1 MLRGEERTRDLLA
14 ELIRGTVD
22 DTVRRQMRRRAQE
35 PSITSKIADALETQ
49 LNGFEINGYVV
60 TVVSQE
66 FPDRGPSSLEKQT
79 GADLYIGIRVDSPWQ
94 PSPIAKG
101 MLIQAKKV
109 RPIGEVH
116 MRGFEADQPASK
128 GQLFLLEQCEKMRQ
142 RSQNGS
148 FVWVYGPDGTGVV
161 PVSEVLNQRIY
172 APERLASRDVGQQFR
187 DILDCF
193 SGDPGLI
200 DIDIFEDE
208 GALGGYLRE
217 IAVQRGV
224 AINVAWPEE

>member
-1 MLRGEERTRDLLA
+1 MLRGEETTRDLLA

-22 DTVRRQMRRRAQE
+22 DTVRRQLRRRAQE

-66 FPDRGPSSLEKQT
+66 FPDRGPGSLEKQS

-94 PSPIAKG
+94 PIPIAKG
-101 MLIQAKKV
+101 ILIQAKKV
-109 RPIGEVH
+109 RPIGKVY
-116 MRGFEADQPASK
+116 MRGLEADQIVTK
-128 GQLFLLEQCEKMRQ
+128 DHIFLLGQCEKMRQ
-142 RSQNGS
+142 RSEKGS
-148 FVWVYGPDGTGVV
+148 FVWVYGPDGIGVV
-161 PVSEVLNQRIY
+161 PASEVLNQRVY
-172 APERLASRDVGQQFR
+172 APESLASRDVGQQFR

-200 DIDIFEDE
+200 DSDIFEDDV
-208 GALGGYLRE
+208 ALGVYLRE

-224 AINVAWPEE
+224 AINVAPPEV